1 MSESTL
7 LEDTADKVS
16 EMLAF
21 LRNLA
26 ESKEITIRKRP
37 PIDTEKRGGLSISEA
52 SEWLGMDRDSFKEK
66 LVDTGIL
73 VARNVG
79 TGKRAYWIV
88 STQSLN
94 EFMTRR
100 TR

>member
-1 MSESTL
+1 MSDPRL
-7 LEDTADKVS
+7 LEDTAEKLS
-16 EMLAF
+16 EMIAF

-26 ESKEITIRKRP
+26 ESKEITIRSRP
-37 PIDTEKRGGLSISEA
+37 PIDTQKRGGMSISEA
-52 SEWLGMDRDSFKEK
+52 SEWLGMNRDSFKEK

-79 TGKRAYWIV
+79 TSKRAYWIV